1 MTGGQ
6 IRFDTGPLGDG
17 TLFRAPQAII
27 RADSA
32 AGVGPALAAMQAA
45 TERGCWLAGY
55 LSYEL
60 GHALIPRLA
69 GLMPA
74 DRQMPLILMGVFDGP
89 HPADPLPS
97 PDGVAIGAVRP
108 LWDRARYDAAIA
120 AVHGLI
126 ESGDT
131 YQINLTFPLQAEVE
145 GDPLAIY
152 AALAARQPVGE
163 GAFVDLGGP
172 VVLSRSPELFF
183 AVDADRRITTR
194 PMKGT
199 AARGDTPANDAQA
212 AQALHGSAK
221 NRAENLMIVDL
232 LRNDLARVA
241 EAGSVRVENAFAVE
255 TYPTVHQMVST
266 VRARLAEGAGPMELL
281 TALFP
286 CGSITGAPKIRAME
300 LLAGIERDARGA
312 YCGAIGRIGPPDAA
326 GDGGGEGDA
335 AFNVAIRT
343 LRLTEIENRRGT
355 AELGVGGAI
364 VADSEALPEW
374 REALTKGA
382 FARASSPIWR
392 APAVDLVETMRF
404 EPASGIAALEAHMQR
419 MRDSAAVLGVSFDR
433 HEARNQIHALCFDLE
448 TPSTIRMM
456 ASRSG
461 ALALEARPLPDPWPD
476 PAQVIVLPLP
486 VDPGD
491 WRLQHKTSDR
501 GFYDDARR
509 VAADAGAQEAIFLR
523 DDGLVTEGAITSI
536 FVADGEGGWLTPP
549 VALGLLPG
557 VLRGQMIASGE
568 AREAE
573 LTLADLEG
581 GFMLGN
587 ALRGLMPARL
597 MA

>member
-199 AARGDTPANDAQA
+199 AARGDTPENDTQA

-232 LRNDLARVA
+232 LRNDISRICLP
-241 EAGSVRVENAFAVE
+241 GTVRVPQLFHVE
-255 TYPTVHQMVST
+255 TYATVHQMVST
-266 VRARLAEGAGPMELL
+266 VQGQLAPDAGLAQIL
-281 TALFP
+281 AALFP
-286 CGSITGAPKIRAME
+286 CGSITGAPKVRSMQIIADLE
-300 LLAGIERDARGA
+300 GAAREV
-312 YCGAIGRIGPPDAA
+312 YCGAIGWVDPAGPMR
-326 GDGGGEGDA
+326 
-335 AFNVAIRT
+335 FSVAIRSPWVET
-343 LRLTEIENRRGT
+343 PGRLRLN
-355 AELGVGGAI
+355 VGGGI
-364 VADSEALPEW
+364 VHDSQAGSEWEEALCK
-374 REALTKGA
+374 AA
-382 FARASSPIWR
+382 FLGRSPT
-392 APAVDLVETMRF
+392 A
-404 EPASGIAALEAHMQR
+404 
-419 MRDSAAVLGVSFDR
+419 
-433 HEARNQIHALCFDLE
+433 
-448 TPSTIRMM
+448 
-456 ASRSG
+456 
-461 ALALEARPLPDPWPD
+461 
-476 PAQVIVLPLP
+476 
-486 VDPGD
+486 
-491 WRLQHKTSDR
+491 
-501 GFYDDARR
+501 
-509 VAADAGAQEAIFLR
+509 
-523 DDGLVTEGAITSI
+523 
-536 FVADGEGGWLTPP
+536 
-549 VALGLLPG
+549 
-557 VLRGQMIASGE
+557 
-568 AREAE
+568 
-573 LTLADLEG
+573 
-581 GFMLGN
+581 
-587 ALRGLMPARL
+587 
-597 MA
+597 

>member
-232 LRNDLARVA
+232 LRNDISRICLP
-241 EAGSVRVENAFAVE
+241 GTVRVPQLFHVE
-255 TYPTVHQMVST
+255 TYATVHQMVST
-266 VRARLAEGAGPMELL
+266 VQGQLAPDAGLAQIL
-281 TALFP
+281 AALFP
-286 CGSITGAPKIRAME
+286 CGSITGAPKVRSMQIIADLE
-300 LLAGIERDARGA
+300 GAAREV
-312 YCGAIGRIGPPDAA
+312 YCGAIGWVDPAGPMR
-326 GDGGGEGDA
+326 
-335 AFNVAIRT
+335 FNVAIRSPWVET
-343 LRLTEIENRRGT
+343 PGRLRLN
-355 AELGVGGAI
+355 VGGGI
-364 VADSEALPEW
+364 VHDSQAGSEWEEALCK
-374 REALTKGA
+374 AA
-382 FARASSPIWR
+382 FLGRSPT
-392 APAVDLVETMRF
+392 A
-404 EPASGIAALEAHMQR
+404 
-419 MRDSAAVLGVSFDR
+419 
-433 HEARNQIHALCFDLE
+433 
-448 TPSTIRMM
+448 
-456 ASRSG
+456 
-461 ALALEARPLPDPWPD
+461 
-476 PAQVIVLPLP
+476 
-486 VDPGD
+486 
-491 WRLQHKTSDR
+491 
-501 GFYDDARR
+501 
-509 VAADAGAQEAIFLR
+509 
-523 DDGLVTEGAITSI
+523 
-536 FVADGEGGWLTPP
+536 
-549 VALGLLPG
+549 
-557 VLRGQMIASGE
+557 
-568 AREAE
+568 
-573 LTLADLEG
+573 
-581 GFMLGN
+581 
-587 ALRGLMPARL
+587 
-597 MA
+597 